1 MFMSPQQFGN
11 VGLSPFEAVT
21 AVVTSATQGFWAV
34 TTEATGYSQKSVAN
48 VFSLGEKLSRARR
61 LDEIIQLNSD
71 FARVAFDDFT
81 AEVSKIGS
89 IYANMANQTMRVA
102 QEGVNARPVDEPATN
117 AAKQAAPR
125 KQDKRRWCLQPQQ
138 GEGRVAKQRS
148 VVSVAGPARGRE
160 DAGADPR
167 SFPSRASGFRKGA
180 VKAQAGQA
188 GVDVNAAMGPPFSQ
202 ASTGLAGLEPS
213 LAAERR
219 ARWNR

>member
-21 AVVTSATQGFWAV
+21 AAVTSTTQGFWAV

-48 VFSLGEKLSRARR
+48 VFALGEKLSRARR

-81 AEVSKIGS
+81 AEVTKIGS

-102 QEGVNARPVDEPATN
+102 KEGVNARPVDEPATN

-125 KQDKRRWCLQPQQ
+125 KQD
-138 GEGRVAKQRS
+138 AI
-148 VVSVAGPARGRE
+148 
-160 DAGADPR
+160 
-167 SFPSRASGFRKGA
+167 
-180 VKAQAGQA
+180 
-188 GVDVNAAMGPPFSQ
+188 AANS
-202 ASTGLAGLEPS
+202 
-213 LAAERR
+213 
-219 ARWNR
+219 N